1 MDFYKGEVLKIDKYK
16 NWTSFDVV
24 NKLRNLIRKK
34 YGKKIKIGHAG
45 TLDPLATG
53 LLIICSGLKTKE
65 INSFMGLDKEYIA
78 TIGLGATTPSFD
90 LETVFDGFY
99 PTEHINIE
107 LIKQSLKSFE
117 GRQIQTPPIYS
128 AKKINGEKAYNIAR
142 RGDNV
147 KIKKIEVEF
156 KEIELLE
163 ANLPDNIIIRMVVS
177 KGTYIRS
184 FANDLGKKLKSG
196 AYLKELRRTKI
207 GDFNVEEAMDIAAFE
222 RLLKKL

>member
-1 MDFYKGEVLKIDKYK
+1 MDFYQGEVLKINKYK

-45 TLDPLATG
+45 TLDPLASG
-53 LLIICSGLKTKE
+53 LLILCTGSKTKE
-65 INSFMGLDKEYIA
+65 IKSFMGMNKEYIA

-90 LETVFDGFY
+90 LETEFDAHY
-99 PTEHINIE
+99 PTDHINID
-107 LIKQSLKSFE
+107 LIKETLKSFE
-117 GRQIQTPPIYS
+117 GKQIQTPPLYS

-142 RGDNV
+142 RGETV
-147 KIKKIEVEF
+147 EIKKIEVEF

-163 ANLPDNIIIRMVVS
+163 ANLPDNIVLRMVVS

-184 FANDLGKKLKSG
+184 FANDFGKKLNSG
-196 AYLKELRRTKI
+196 AYLKDLKRTKI
-207 GDFNVEEAMDIAAFE
+207 GNFKVEEAMDITAFE
-222 RLLKKL
+222 KFLKTL